1 MNVSTWA
8 VLAVFAA
15 AGLLYVVARVV
26 REIRLRRAE
35 RAWAEGIARKVM
47 QRQAE
52 IAWSKHMDAM
62 DSAEDRS

>member
-15 AGLLYVVARVV
+15 AGLLYVAVRVV
-26 REIRLRRAE
+26 RAVRLRRAE
-35 RAWAEGIARKVM
+35 RAWAESIARKVM

-52 IAWSKHMDAM
+52 IAWSKHADAT